1 MTAERMIL
9 PLLNR
14 SLTGSVIILMVMILR
29 LFAGRMPK
37 RYLCILWMIPF
48 LRLLFSVSIPA
59 SFSLL
64 PVNPEPIVEVSV
76 EGGRI
81 PVLNTGIE
89 TIDRTVNLV
98 LAGRMAPDMTTSA
111 DPVQIYL
118 AVFSILWAAGAA
130 AFLLINGFRY
140 RRLRRDLADAVPG
153 EPGVYY
159 SDWLSMPMVLGILR
173 ARVYLPSMFLREE
186 YAEEKQFVLEHE
198 LAHKRRY
205 DHVVKLMAFAALTM
219 HWFNPLV
226 WAAYSMLCRDMEM
239 ACDESVLG
247 RLGEEQK
254 KGYSMALLKF
264 QARRSALLIPLAFG
278 ESHTRSRIRNILNYR
293 KPGFW
298 IHAAAIVL
306 LAIAART
313 LLVDPAGGESAQAV
327 IGGADGPTSIFL
339 AGKPGGEADADSSVS
354 VIGGADG
361 PASTFLAGKLDGDA
375 DSSVSIIGGADG
387 PTSIFL
393 AGKSGG
399 EGGEPAENLDV
410 ETVKTRSYGTG
421 VELDDVHAGRISMHG
436 YFGYLVFALDSG
448 ADGQGEAKLLSAVT
462 LSEAGGISM
471 QGDGYTEIV
480 AGDGGAMV
488 IPDAYNPDVTRK
500 QVYLYYED
508 DNRIERLDDAVGEE
522 IGRML
527 TESFGAGAG
536 AGMTDAKIE
545 EEFLADLLTAVR
557 EEYGGESGVLY
568 GPVIVPETDSNIYG
582 FLAADGENVENIW
595 YGLWNAD
602 LGTLRR
608 IPLFPAEQ

>member
-14 SLTGSVIILMVMILR
+14 SLTGGVIILMVMVVR

-37 RYLCILWMIPF
+37 RYLCVLWMIPF
-48 LRLLFSVSIPA
+48 LRLLLTVSIPA
-59 SFSLL
+59 PFSLL

-89 TIDRTVNLV
+89 TIDGTVNLA
-98 LAGRMAPDMTTSA
+98 LAGRLAPDVTASA
-111 DPVQIYL
+111 DPSQIYL
-118 AVFSILWAAGAA
+118 AVLGGLWAAGAA

-140 RRLRRDLADAVPG
+140 WRLKRDMADAVPG

-159 SDWLSMPMVLGILR
+159 SDRLSMPMVLGILR

-186 YAEEKQFVLEHE
+186 HAEEKRFVLEHE
-198 LAHKRRY
+198 LAHKRRC
-205 DHVVKLMAFAALTM
+205 DHVVKLAAFAALTM

-254 KGYSMALLKF
+254 KGYSLALLKF

-306 LAIAART
+306 LVIAART
-313 LLVDPAGGESAQAV
+313 LLTDPVGGESTQAV

-339 AGKPGGEADADSSVS
+339 AGKLDGEAD
-354 VIGGADG
+354 
-361 PASTFLAGKLDGDA
+361 P

-393 AGKSGG
+393 AGKSDG
-399 EGGEPAENLDV
+399 EGGETAEVLDV
-410 ETVKTRSYGTG
+410 ETVKAQSYGTG

-436 YFGYLVFALDSG
+436 YFGYLVFAIDG
-448 ADGQGEAKLLSAVT
+448 GTDGQEGAKLLRAVT
-462 LSEAGGISM
+462 LSEVGGISM
-471 QGDGYTEIV
+471 QGDVYTEIV

-488 IPDAYNPDVTRK
+488 IPDAYHPDVTKK

-522 IGRML
+522 IGGML
-527 TESFGAGAG
+527 KEHFGDGPG

-545 EEFLADLLTAVR
+545 EDFLEDLLTAVR

-582 FLAADGENVENIW
+582 FLAADGGNVEDIW

-602 LGTLRR
+602 LGTIRR
-608 IPLFPAEQ
+608 IPLFPAVP